1 METSKERLER
11 EYRDNINKAV
21 KRFRK
26 EAGFTEDE
34 VLTEEKIKYKE
45 YKLKNIALH
54 ESIASNVLREAIL
67 KN

>member
-1 METSKERLER
+1 MSTKERLER

-34 VLTEEKIKYKE
+34 ILTEEKIKYKE
-45 YKLKNIALH
+45 YKLNNIALH
-54 ESIASNVLREAIL
+54 ESIPKKVLKEAIL
-67 KN
+67 NN